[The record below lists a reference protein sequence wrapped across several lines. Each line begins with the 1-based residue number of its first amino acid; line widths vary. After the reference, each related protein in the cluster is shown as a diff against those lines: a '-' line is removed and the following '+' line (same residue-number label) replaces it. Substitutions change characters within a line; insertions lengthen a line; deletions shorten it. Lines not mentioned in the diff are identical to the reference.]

1 MEGSLRCR
9 RIPHD
14 RVFGFVQCGNRGA
27 VHGDHD
33 YRGRRGAAVLASES
47 ERFDVMERSAVV
59 MNRYTHIPDPTL
71 LLNLVHSEYMCRY
84 SNYKC
89 GAGASV

>member
-1 MEGSLRCR
+1 
-9 RIPHD
+9 
-14 RVFGFVQCGNRGA
+14 
-27 VHGDHD
+27 
-33 YRGRRGAAVLASES
+33 
-47 ERFDVMERSAVV
+47 MERSAAV